1 MKRKEIYPKN
11 HLNIIVIFKILI
23 VSISLL
29 FASKIALAD
38 QNDPRLNNL
47 FKKLNET
54 ENQDEIRDLIS
65 DIWNIWY
72 EVDDPKVIEYF
83 EKGIQAMNLRNYPL
97 AIRFFNNLIEED
109 PNFAEGWNKRATVHF
124 MMGNF
129 DQSMQDIIKTLEL
142 EPRHFG
148 ALDGMGLIFIHQGQF
163 QQAIDVYDKMLEIF
177 PFPKSITTKIAII
190 IIPVQP
196 IFPII
201 NIYIQISIL
210 NKYLYSSFSGAFFIA
225 LSISS

>member
-11 HLNIIVIFKILI
+11 HLNMRVIFKILI

-72 EVDDPKVIEYF
+72 DVDDPKVIEYF

-177 PFPKSITTKIAII
+177 PFSVKTMDKKER
-190 IIPVQP
+190 
-196 IFPII
+196 
-201 NIYIQISIL
+201 IQSFISQ
-210 NKYLYSSFSGAFFIA
+210 ST
-225 LSISS
+225 

>member
-11 HLNIIVIFKILI
+11 YLNMRVISKILI

-177 PFPKSITTKIAII
+177 PFSVKTMDKKER
-190 IIPVQP
+190 
-196 IFPII
+196 
-201 NIYIQISIL
+201 IQSFISQ
-210 NKYLYSSFSGAFFIA
+210 ST
-225 LSISS
+225 

>member
-11 HLNIIVIFKILI
+11 HLNMRVIFKILI

-124 MMGNF
+124 MLGNF
-129 DQSMQDIIKTLEL
+129 DESMKDIIKTLEL

-163 QQAIDVYDKMLEIF
+163 QEAIEVYDKMLEIF
-177 PFPKSITTKIAII
+177 PFSTKTMDKKER
-190 IIPVQP
+190 
-196 IFPII
+196 
-201 NIYIQISIL
+201 IQSFISQ
-210 NKYLYSSFSGAFFIA
+210 ST
-225 LSISS
+225 

>member
-11 HLNIIVIFKILI
+11 HLSMKVIFKILI

-29 FASKIALAD
+29 FANKIALAD

-177 PFPKSITTKIAII
+177 PFSVKTMDKKER
-190 IIPVQP
+190 
-196 IFPII
+196 
-201 NIYIQISIL
+201 IQSFISQ
-210 NKYLYSSFSGAFFIA
+210 ST
-225 LSISS
+225 

>member
-11 HLNIIVIFKILI
+11 HLNMRVISKILI

-177 PFPKSITTKIAII
+177 PFSAKTMDKKER
-190 IIPVQP
+190 
-196 IFPII
+196 
-201 NIYIQISIL
+201 IQSFISQ
-210 NKYLYSSFSGAFFIA
+210 ST
-225 LSISS
+225 

>member
-1 MKRKEIYPKN
+1 MKRKEIYLKN
-11 HLNIIVIFKILI
+11 HLNMRVIFKILI
-23 VSISLL
+23 ISISLL

-177 PFPKSITTKIAII
+177 PFSAKTMDKKER
-190 IIPVQP
+190 
-196 IFPII
+196 
-201 NIYIQISIL
+201 IQSFISQ
-210 NKYLYSSFSGAFFIA
+210 ST
-225 LSISS
+225 

>member
-11 HLNIIVIFKILI
+11 HLNMRVIFKILI

-177 PFPKSITTKIAII
+177 PFSVKTMDKKERIQSI
-190 IIPVQP
+190 
-196 IFPII
+196 
-201 NIYIQISIL
+201 ISQ
-210 NKYLYSSFSGAFFIA
+210 ST
-225 LSISS
+225 

>member
-11 HLNIIVIFKILI
+11 HLNMRVIFKILI
-23 VSISLL
+23 VSISFL

-54 ENQDEIRDLIS
+54 ENQDDIRDLIS

-177 PFPKSITTKIAII
+177 PFSVKTMDKKER
-190 IIPVQP
+190 
-196 IFPII
+196 
-201 NIYIQISIL
+201 IQSFISQ
-210 NKYLYSSFSGAFFIA
+210 ST
-225 LSISS
+225 

>member
-1 MKRKEIYPKN
+1 MKRKDIYPKN
-11 HLNIIVIFKILI
+11 HLNMRVIFKILI
-23 VSISLL
+23 ISISLL

-177 PFPKSITTKIAII
+177 PFSVKTMDKKERIQSFISQTT
-190 IIPVQP
+190 
-196 IFPII
+196 
-201 NIYIQISIL
+201 
-210 NKYLYSSFSGAFFIA
+210 
-225 LSISS
+225 

>member
-1 MKRKEIYPKN
+1 MKRKEIYQKN
-11 HLNIIVIFKILI
+11 HLNMRVISKILI

-177 PFPKSITTKIAII
+177 PFSVKTMDKKER
-190 IIPVQP
+190 
-196 IFPII
+196 
-201 NIYIQISIL
+201 IQSFISQ
-210 NKYLYSSFSGAFFIA
+210 ST
-225 LSISS
+225 

>member
-11 HLNIIVIFKILI
+11 HLNMRVISKILI
-23 VSISLL
+23 ISISLL

-124 MMGNF
+124 MLGNF
-129 DQSMQDIIKTLEL
+129 DESMKDIIKTLEL

-163 QQAIDVYDKMLEIF
+163 QEAIEVYDKMLEIF
-177 PFPKSITTKIAII
+177 PFSTKTMDKKERIQSFITQST
-190 IIPVQP
+190 
-196 IFPII
+196 
-201 NIYIQISIL
+201 
-210 NKYLYSSFSGAFFIA
+210 
-225 LSISS
+225 

>member
-1 MKRKEIYPKN
+1 M
-11 HLNIIVIFKILI
+11 FKIFILSLSFLF
-23 VSISLL
+23 VSNVVI
-29 FASKIALAD
+29 AD

-54 ENQDEIRDLIS
+54 ENQDEIRNLIS

-124 MMGNF
+124 MLGNF
-129 DQSMQDIIKTLEL
+129 DESMKDIIKTLEEYDDSRRVPDYDGIC
-142 EPRHFG
+142 EPMSRAAG
-148 ALDGMGLIFIHQGQF
+148 RLM
-163 QQAIDVYDKMLEIF
+163 
-177 PFPKSITTKIAII
+177 T
-190 IIPVQP
+190 
-196 IFPII
+196 
-201 NIYIQISIL
+201 
-210 NKYLYSSFSGAFFIA
+210 SSA
-225 LSISS
+225 

>member
-11 HLNIIVIFKILI
+11 HLNMRVISKILI

-83 EKGIQAMNLRNYPL
+83 EKGIQAMNIRNYPL
-97 AIRFFNNLIEED
+97 AIRFFNNLIEVD

-177 PFPKSITTKIAII
+177 PFSVKTMDKKER
-190 IIPVQP
+190 
-196 IFPII
+196 
-201 NIYIQISIL
+201 IQSFISQ
-210 NKYLYSSFSGAFFIA
+210 ST
-225 LSISS
+225 

>member
-11 HLNIIVIFKILI
+11 HLNMRVISKILI

-163 QQAIDVYDKMLEIF
+163 QQALDVYDKMLEIF
-177 PFPKSITTKIAII
+177 PFSIKTMDKKER
-190 IIPVQP
+190 
-196 IFPII
+196 
-201 NIYIQISIL
+201 IQSFISQ
-210 NKYLYSSFSGAFFIA
+210 ST
-225 LSISS
+225 

>member
-11 HLNIIVIFKILI
+11 HLNMRVMFKILI

-177 PFPKSITTKIAII
+177 PFSVKTMDKKER
-190 IIPVQP
+190 
-196 IFPII
+196 
-201 NIYIQISIL
+201 IQSFISQ
-210 NKYLYSSFSGAFFIA
+210 ST
-225 LSISS
+225 

>member
-11 HLNIIVIFKILI
+11 HLNMRVIFKILI

-163 QQAIDVYDKMLEIF
+163 QQALDVYDKMLEIF
-177 PFPKSITTKIAII
+177 PFSVKTMDKKER
-190 IIPVQP
+190 
-196 IFPII
+196 
-201 NIYIQISIL
+201 IQLFISQ
-210 NKYLYSSFSGAFFIA
+210 ST
-225 LSISS
+225 

>member
-1 MKRKEIYPKN
+1 MKRKEIYQKN
-11 HLNIIVIFKILI
+11 HLNMWVIFKILI

-177 PFPKSITTKIAII
+177 PFSVKTMDKKER
-190 IIPVQP
+190 
-196 IFPII
+196 
-201 NIYIQISIL
+201 IQSFISQ
-210 NKYLYSSFSGAFFIA
+210 ST
-225 LSISS
+225 

>member
-11 HLNIIVIFKILI
+11 HLNMRVISKILI

-38 QNDPRLNNL
+38 QNDPRLSNL

-177 PFPKSITTKIAII
+177 PFSVKTMDKKER
-190 IIPVQP
+190 
-196 IFPII
+196 
-201 NIYIQISIL
+201 IQSFISQ
-210 NKYLYSSFSGAFFIA
+210 ST
-225 LSISS
+225 

>member
-1 MKRKEIYPKN
+1 MKRKEIYPIN
-11 HLNIIVIFKILI
+11 HLSMKVMFKILI
-23 VSISLL
+23 LSLSFLFVSNVVI
-29 FASKIALAD
+29 AD

-54 ENQDEIRDLIS
+54 ENQDEIRNLIS

-124 MMGNF
+124 MLGNF
-129 DQSMQDIIKTLEL
+129 DESMNDIIKTLEL

-163 QQAIDVYDKMLEIF
+163 QEAIEVYDKMLEIF
-177 PFPKSITTKIAII
+177 PFSTKTMDKKER
-190 IIPVQP
+190 
-196 IFPII
+196 
-201 NIYIQISIL
+201 IQSFISQ
-210 NKYLYSSFSGAFFIA
+210 ST
-225 LSISS
+225 

>member
-1 MKRKEIYPKN
+1 MK
-11 HLNIIVIFKILI
+11 VMFKIFILSLSFLF
-23 VSISLL
+23 VSNVVI
-29 FASKIALAD
+29 AD

-54 ENQDEIRDLIS
+54 ENQDEIRNLIS

-97 AIRFFNNLIEED
+97 AIRFFTNLIEED

-124 MMGNF
+124 MLGNF
-129 DQSMQDIIKTLEL
+129 DESMKDIIKTLEL

-163 QQAIDVYDKMLEIF
+163 QEAIEVYDKMLEIF
-177 PFPKSITTKIAII
+177 PFSTKTIDKKER
-190 IIPVQP
+190 
-196 IFPII
+196 
-201 NIYIQISIL
+201 IQSFISQ
-210 NKYLYSSFSGAFFIA
+210 ST
-225 LSISS
+225 

>member
-11 HLNIIVIFKILI
+11 HLNMRVIFKILI

-124 MMGNF
+124 MMGNY
-129 DQSMQDIIKTLEL
+129 DKSMNDIIKTLEL

-177 PFPKSITTKIAII
+177 PFSVKTMDKKER
-190 IIPVQP
+190 
-196 IFPII
+196 
-201 NIYIQISIL
+201 IQSFISQ
-210 NKYLYSSFSGAFFIA
+210 ST
-225 LSISS
+225 

>member
-11 HLNIIVIFKILI
+11 HLNMRVIFKILI

-109 PNFAEGWNKRATVHF
+109 PNFAEGWNKRATVYF

-129 DQSMQDIIKTLEL
+129 DQSMNDIVKTLEL

-177 PFPKSITTKIAII
+177 PFSVKTMDKKER
-190 IIPVQP
+190 
-196 IFPII
+196 
-201 NIYIQISIL
+201 IQSFISQ
-210 NKYLYSSFSGAFFIA
+210 ST
-225 LSISS
+225 

>member
-11 HLNIIVIFKILI
+11 HLNMRVIFKILI

-29 FASKIALAD
+29 FASKIASAD

-177 PFPKSITTKIAII
+177 PFSVKTMDKKER
-190 IIPVQP
+190 
-196 IFPII
+196 
-201 NIYIQISIL
+201 IQSFISQ
-210 NKYLYSSFSGAFFIA
+210 ST
-225 LSISS
+225 

>member
-11 HLNIIVIFKILI
+11 HLNMRVIFKILI

-29 FASKIALAD
+29 FASNIAFAD

-54 ENQDEIRDLIS
+54 ENQDEIKDLIS

-148 ALDGMGLIFIHQGQF
+148 ALDGMGLIFIHLGQF
-163 QQAIDVYDKMLEIF
+163 KQAIDVYDKMLEIF
-177 PFPKSITTKIAII
+177 PFSEKTMDKKER
-190 IIPVQP
+190 
-196 IFPII
+196 
-201 NIYIQISIL
+201 IQ
-210 NKYLYSSFSGAFFIA
+210 SF
-225 LSISS
+225 LSQST

>member
-11 HLNIIVIFKILI
+11 HLNMRVISKILI

-54 ENQDEIRDLIS
+54 ENQDEIKDLIS

-177 PFPKSITTKIAII
+177 PFSVKTMDKKER
-190 IIPVQP
+190 
-196 IFPII
+196 
-201 NIYIQISIL
+201 IQSFISQ
-210 NKYLYSSFSGAFFIA
+210 ST
-225 LSISS
+225 

>member
-11 HLNIIVIFKILI
+11 HLNMRVISKILI

-163 QQAIDVYDKMLEIF
+163 QQAIDVYDKMLGIF
-177 PFPKSITTKIAII
+177 PLSVKTMDKKER
-190 IIPVQP
+190 
-196 IFPII
+196 
-201 NIYIQISIL
+201 IQSFISQ
-210 NKYLYSSFSGAFFIA
+210 ST
-225 LSISS
+225 

>member
-11 HLNIIVIFKILI
+11 HSNMKVIFKIFI

-177 PFPKSITTKIAII
+177 PFSVKTMDKKER
-190 IIPVQP
+190 
-196 IFPII
+196 
-201 NIYIQISIL
+201 IQSFISQ
-210 NKYLYSSFSGAFFIA
+210 ST
-225 LSISS
+225 

>member
-11 HLNIIVIFKILI
+11 HLNMRVISKILI

-83 EKGIQAMNLRNYPL
+83 EKCIQAMNLRNYPL

-163 QQAIDVYDKMLEIF
+163 QQALDVYDKMLEIF
-177 PFPKSITTKIAII
+177 PFSVKTMDKKER
-190 IIPVQP
+190 
-196 IFPII
+196 
-201 NIYIQISIL
+201 IQSFISQ
-210 NKYLYSSFSGAFFIA
+210 ST
-225 LSISS
+225 

>member
-11 HLNIIVIFKILI
+11 HLNMRVISKILI

-177 PFPKSITTKIAII
+177 PFSVKTMDK
-190 IIPVQP
+190 
-196 IFPII
+196 
-201 NIYIQISIL
+201 
-210 NKYLYSSFSGAFFIA
+210 KE
-225 LSISS
+225 LSLIHI

>member
-11 HLNIIVIFKILI
+11 HLNIRVIFKILI
-23 VSISLL
+23 ISISLL

-177 PFPKSITTKIAII
+177 PFSIKTMDKKER
-190 IIPVQP
+190 
-196 IFPII
+196 
-201 NIYIQISIL
+201 IQTFISQ
-210 NKYLYSSFSGAFFIA
+210 ST
-225 LSISS
+225 

>member
-11 HLNIIVIFKILI
+11 HLNMRVIFKILI

-29 FASKIALAD
+29 LASKISLAD

-177 PFPKSITTKIAII
+177 PFSVKTMDKKER
-190 IIPVQP
+190 
-196 IFPII
+196 
-201 NIYIQISIL
+201 IQSFISQ
-210 NKYLYSSFSGAFFIA
+210 ST
-225 LSISS
+225 